1 MIGKKI
7 KYFILFFVIGVVLA
21 YGVNSYASARLI
33 SSSSSFVF
41 YWGYTGNSINEF
53 CSPADFYTDWTLN
66 DYITE
71 YRKACRDRD
80 NTLTTDPEYITKL
93 ENVEKIVAAWNYY
106 ISCLNRFGVNSSGTI
121 LLEYNA
127 VEKLVYDPNNSE
139 EYYRN
144 LYHYNIAK
152 RDMLIVET
160 KYFKQNYAVGKPY
173 LFEEYINLIT
183 VSQNEEINKAI
194 FLYDYYMKDKA
205 GSEQ

>member
-1 MIGKKI
+1 MFAKKI
-7 KYFILFFVIGVVLA
+7 KYCILFFIIGIVLA

-53 CSPADFYTDWTLN
+53 CSTADFYTDWTLN
-66 DYITE
+66 DYISE

-106 ISCLNRFGVNSSGTI
+106 ISCLNRFGINSTDSI
-121 LLEYNA
+121 VLDYNV
-127 VEKLVYDPNNSE
+127 VENLVYDPNNSE

-160 KYFKQNYAVGKPY
+160 KYFKQKYSTVKPY

-194 FLYDYYMKDKA
+194 FLYEYYMKDKA
-205 GSEQ
+205 NSKQ

>member
-1 MIGKKI
+1 MFAKKI
-7 KYFILFFVIGVVLA
+7 KYCILFFIIGIVLA

-33 SSSSSFVF
+33 SSSSCFVF

-53 CSPADFYTDWTLN
+53 CSTADFYTDWTLN
-66 DYITE
+66 DYISE

-80 NTLTTDPEYITKL
+80 NTLTTDPEYMTKL

-106 ISCLNRFGVNSSGTI
+106 ISCLNRFGINSTDSI
-121 LLEYNA
+121 VLDYNV
-127 VEKLVYDPNNSE
+127 VENLVYDPNNSE

-160 KYFKQNYAVGKPY
+160 KYFKQKYSTVKPY
-173 LFEEYINLIT
+173 LFEEY
-183 VSQNEEINKAI
+183 
-194 FLYDYYMKDKA
+194 YMKDKA
-205 GSEQ
+205 NSEQ